1 MLSAGR
7 KERGMKDQAAKNCGF
22 SRFSLFFLLLAVFG
36 IGCGGK
42 SQVVDCTPLDL
53 GISPQTA
60 TADHA
65 AAAPGNQVSFIA
77 FNGLRPGCPPTPGPI
92 RTDLKWSVSDTVNTK
107 IGNTLNVDYGV
118 ATCINAT
125 PSAVTVT
132 ATGTNGAGT
141 GTLISGSAT
150 LTCK

>member
-1 MLSAGR
+1 MSNLNATDYRSHR
-7 KERGMKDQAAKNCGF
+7 T
-22 SRFSLFFLLLAVFG
+22 LLLFPLLLVIVSA
-36 IGCGGK
+36 GCGGK

-53 GISPQTA
+53 AVSPQTA

-65 AAAPGNQVSFIA
+65 AAAPGNQISFIA
-77 FNGLRPGCPPTPGPI
+77 FDGLRPGCPPTPGPI

-125 PSAVTVT
+125 PSPVTVT
-132 ATGTNGAGT
+132 ATGTNRLGSTITGA
-141 GTLISGSAT
+141 AT
-150 LTCK
+150 LACK

>member
-1 MLSAGR
+1 MNDSR
-7 KERGMKDQAAKNCGF
+7 AANHGA
-22 SRFSLFFLLLAVFG
+22 SRTSFLLPLLLVIFC

-42 SQVVDCTPLDL
+42 SRVDCTPLDL
-53 GISPQTA
+53 SVAPQTA

-65 AAAPGNQVSFIA
+65 AAAPGNQISFIA
-77 FNGLRPGCPPTPGPI
+77 FDGLRPGCPPTPGPI

-125 PSAVTVT
+125 PSPVTVT
-132 ATGTNGAGT
+132 ATGTNGLGATIRGT
-141 GTLISGSAT
+141 AT
-150 LTCK
+150 LACK

>member
-1 MLSAGR
+1 MN
-7 KERGMKDQAAKNCGF
+7 ERFAKNYRAGQP
-22 SRFSLFFLLLAVFG
+22 SLLFLLLAIFC

-42 SQVVDCTPLDL
+42 SQVDCTPLDL
-53 GISPQTA
+53 GVSPQTA

-65 AAAPGNQVSFIA
+65 AAPPGNQASFIA

-92 RTDLKWSVSDTVNTK
+92 RTDVKWSVSDTVNTK

-125 PSAVTVT
+125 PSPVTVT
-132 ATGTNGAGT
+132 ATGTNGLGATIT
-141 GTLISGSAT
+141 GTAT
-150 LTCK
+150 LACK

>member
-1 MLSAGR
+1 MLSAAR
-7 KERGMKDQAAKNCGF
+7 KERRMNDRVAKNAGACQF
-22 SRFSLFFLLLAVFG
+22 SFLFLLLIIFC

-42 SQVVDCTPLDL
+42 SQVDCTPLDL
-53 GISPQTA
+53 AVSPQTA

-65 AAAPGNQVSFIA
+65 AAAPGNQISFIA
-77 FNGLRPGCPPTPGPI
+77 FDGLRPGCPPTPGPI

-125 PSAVTVT
+125 PSPVTVT
-132 ATGTNGAGT
+132 ATGTNGLGT
-141 GTLISGSAT
+141 TIMGTAT